1 MIRAGFLGSLPP
13 LSFTTGGCSGTDNCR
28 LSILSVS
35 PESIVWA
42 GTGRKGEKGMKEWS
56 VQPSQSDTRQTRL
69 KVCRTAMEG
78 TEGVFVRTS
87 LNLVGRMLA

>member
-1 MIRAGFLGSLPP
+1 MDAPAP
-13 LSFTTGGCSGTDNCR
+13 TTAVCLSYP
-28 LSILSVS
+28 SVS

-78 TEGVFVRTS
+78 TEEGVFVRTS